1 MSRTRSSDSK
11 VSEVTLVCGEDD
23 FQVKQRGRRIYQE
36 WCERSPGMDNEIID
50 AQVTNG
56 GDALAA
62 LSKLR
67 EALNT
72 FPFFGSSK
80 VVWFQNCSFLGDD
93 RTASS
98 QAVTSALAEFAQEL
112 KGMTWE
118 NIRLLITAGKVDK
131 RKSIYKTI
139 DKTGKVESYA
149 GWSIDDRNWSFEA
162 EQMVRDQ
169 IKSLGK
175 EIDSE
180 AAARLVNWVGPNTRD
195 LSHETDKVAL
205 YCGDRS
211 KVLPADVDAVVTR
224 HKHSRA
230 FALGDALGART
241 LPNLLRILDE
251 ELWQMRIISQKSEIG
266 LLYGLISKVRVMMF
280 LKELLRSGALKA
292 GSDFNR
298 FKVQLAQLPSGMLP
312 EDKRFNALSLNP
324 YVLFKS
330 LPHAANYTLSELI
343 NAMDLLLKC
352 NQRLIFSGLEG
363 ALILQQTLIRIVSGA
378 NTRLGTAPEAATH
391 R

>member
-1 MSRTRSSDSK
+1 MRSSDQKNSD
-11 VSEVTLVCGEDD
+11 VILVCGEDD
-23 FQVKQRGRRIYQE
+23 FHVKQRGRRIYQD
-36 WCERSPGMDNEIID
+36 WCESSTGIDNEIID

-62 LSKLR
+62 LAKLR

-72 FPFFGSSK
+72 LPFFGSSK
-80 VVWFQNCSFLGDD
+80 VIWFQNCSFLGDD

-98 QAVTSALAEFAQEL
+98 KTVTSTLSEFAQEL
-112 KGMTWE
+112 KTMNWE
-118 NIRLLITAGKVDK
+118 NVRLLITAGKVDK
-131 RKSIYKTI
+131 RKTIYKTI
-139 DKTGKVESYA
+139 GKIGGIESFT
-149 GWSIDDRNWSFEA
+149 GWSVDDRNWSSEA

-169 IKSLGK
+169 IKALGK

-195 LSHETDKVAL
+195 LFQETEKVAL
-205 YCGDRS
+205 YCGDRP
-211 KVLPADVDAVVTR
+211 KVLPEDVDAVVTH

-230 FALGDALGART
+230 FALGDALGARK

-251 ELWQMRIISQKSEIG
+251 ELWQMKGKSQRSEIG
-266 LLYGLISKVRVMMF
+266 LLYGLISKVRMMLF
-280 LKELLRSGALKA
+280 LRELLRSGTLKI

-298 FKVQLAQLPSGMLP
+298 FKVQLARLPSGTLP
-312 EDKRFNALSLNP
+312 EDKRFNALALNP

-343 NAMDLLLKC
+343 HAMDLLLEC

-363 ALILQQTLIRIVSGA
+363 ALILQQTLIRIVSSVHTGRPA
-378 NTRLGTAPEAATH
+378 TAGTSSDQS
-391 R
+391 